1 MISIVSNISDKFK
14 SVASRSA
21 QTKEKLD
28 GNEPKDSE
36 FYKNLIEVQTFVKQ
50 GADTA
55 AIPADRK
62 NKQEIFKNCAPF
74 TDCIIYINNKQADNA
89 KEVIVVKA
97 MYNLIEY
104 SDTCCIKLKNDLF
117 TTSLF
122 YIKIYYVLNLIKI
135 HL

>member
-14 SVASRSA
+14 GVASRIA

-36 FYKNLIEVQTFVKQ
+36 FYKNLIEVQTFVEQ

-74 TDCIIYINNKQADNA
+74 TDCIIYINNKQVDNA
-89 KEVIVVKA
+89 KEVIVVKV

-104 SDTCCIKLKNDLF
+104 NDTCCIKLKRDLL

-122 YIKIYYVLNLIKI
+122 YIKIYYVLNLTKI